1 MKIICVVSAPFK
13 FMKNA
18 LLMEAFKARTIV
30 RPLLLHTG
38 QHYNDNMSGVF
49 FRELGLP
56 GPNFFLGASGTGVVK
71 RPSLGRPCR
80 RAHSENIYSTMETLT
95 TPASANPLEMRNIV
109 RVEILN
115 ESVDLLDFDTA
126 LDCACELALD
136 RQRVSYVVAVNP
148 EKVMTARRSKIIHD
162 FICRADLAIPDGIG
176 IVAAVRILLGK
187 KIERVAGADLM
198 QMICEESGKRGIK
211 IFLYGAKEDVNAGAV
226 EVLKKRYPDIQIVGR
241 QNGYLPESESED
253 LVARVNA
260 SDADVLF
267 LALGSP
273 RQEKWMNQHGDKLRV
288 GMCMGV
294 GGTLGT
300 IVGKVKRAPM
310 AWRRAKLEWLYRLI
324 RQPSRFWRQRR
335 IFYFAA
341 RVLLEKARR
350 PKISK

>member
-1 MKIICVVSAPFK
+1 
-13 FMKNA
+13 
-18 LLMEAFKARTIV
+18 
-30 RPLLLHTG
+30 
-38 QHYNDNMSGVF
+38 
-49 FRELGLP
+49 
-56 GPNFFLGASGTGVVK
+56 
-71 RPSLGRPCR
+71 
-80 RAHSENIYSTMETLT
+80 
-95 TPASANPLEMRNIV
+95 MRNIE

-126 LDCACELALD
+126 LECARELALD
-136 RQRVSYVVAVNP
+136 RQKVSYVVAVNP

-176 IVAAVRILLGK
+176 IVAAVSMLFGK

-198 QMICEESGKRGIK
+198 QKICEESGKEGIK

-226 EVLKKRYPDIQIVGR
+226 EVLRKRYPDIQIVGR
-241 QNGYLPESESED
+241 QNGYLPESESDD

-273 RQEKWMNQHGDKLRV
+273 RQEKWMNQYGDKLRV

-294 GGTLGT
+294 GGTLDT

-310 AWRRAKLEWLYRLI
+310 AWQRARLEWLYRLI

-341 RVLLEKARR
+341 RVLLEKALH

>member
-13 FMKNA
+13 FMKIA
-18 LLMEAFKARTIV
+18 PLMEAFKARTIV

-80 RAHSENIYSTMETLT
+80 RAHSENNYSTMETLT

-162 FICRADLAIPDGIG
+162 FIRRADLAIPDGIG

-198 QMICEESGKRGIK
+198 QMICEESGKG
-211 IFLYGAKEDVNAGAV
+211 E
-226 EVLKKRYPDIQIVGR
+226 LKSSFMERRKTSTR
-241 QNGYLPESESED
+241 
-253 LVARVNA
+253 ARWK
-260 SDADVLF
+260 S
-267 LALGSP
+267 
-273 RQEKWMNQHGDKLRV
+273 
-288 GMCMGV
+288 
-294 GGTLGT
+294 
-300 IVGKVKRAPM
+300 
-310 AWRRAKLEWLYRLI
+310 
-324 RQPSRFWRQRR
+324 
-335 IFYFAA
+335 
-341 RVLLEKARR
+341 
-350 PKISK
+350 